1 MGTTVVAVNLL
12 VQSGCIYYYEIN
24 KKTMDLSL
32 YGNNK
37 GNLYAWG
44 QFLTYSH
51 IFGNSHKVIDI
62 RLNPDATTKYELL
75 IGGCTD
81 ASIKWMLAN
90 FQPTKQPPSTPV
102 KKFKRVFSAPK
113 LSPIWIVNRNNEIK
127 NFFSGSEEGARA
139 AFLRLQSNKLTWLIK
154 LECPELK
161 VREIWEKAQQTV
173 R

>member
-1 MGTTVVAVNLL
+1 MN
-12 VQSGCIYYYEIN
+12 
-24 KKTMDLSL
+24 LSL

-44 QFLTYSH
+44 QFLTYYH
-51 IFGNSHKVIDI
+51 TFGSNHKVIDI

-81 ASIKWMLAN
+81 ASIEWMLDN

-102 KKFKRVFSAPK
+102 TQFKRVWK
-113 LSPIWIVNRNNEIK
+113 RLKYSPIWTVNRNNEIK
-127 NFFSGSEEGARA
+127 NFFSGSEEGAKA

-154 LECPELK
+154 LECPELGIREVWEK
-161 VREIWEKAQQTV
+161 VRQTV
-173 R
+173 P